1 MKDSLH
7 KCNVRALLRVEV
19 EVELKMQLLQYIL
32 LSDMKSNSFETN
44 IVETVVDVSNE
55 LYFFMED
62 CRSSC

>member
-1 MKDSLH
+1 MSEP
-7 KCNVRALLRVEV
+7 CLRVEI

-55 LYFFMED
+55 LYFFYG
-62 CRSSC
+62 RL